1 MPQKAR
7 FSFVRGVSDFKLLEE
22 KGFPAGLRENVRT
35 EDQSTETRRSMSVAT
50 CLKLKDEVASTEA
63 ADG

>member
-1 MPQKAR
+1 MSEQAR

-35 EDQSTETRRSMSVAT
+35 EDQSTETRRSMTVWHMF
-50 CLKLKDEVASTEA
+50 EVK
-63 ADG
+63 G